1 MLGQTDHPFII
12 QLICT
17 YADPTHI
24 YFLMTPA
31 LGGEILNVL
40 TMLGDEEGAVEEKVA
55 RFYITSIAL
64 ALQYL
69 HSLEVTQRN
78 LHLGTSPLLRPRLRP
93 RLRQHLRP
101 HLCS

>member
-1 MLGQTDHPFII
+1 MSRAIASLAPCPGLMYI
-12 QLICT
+12 Q
-17 YADPTHI
+17 
-24 YFLMTPA
+24 A

-78 LHLGTSPLLRPRLRP
+78 LHLGTSPLLRPLLRP
-93 RLRQHLRP
+93 RPRPHLRLHLCP
-101 HLCS
+101 HLCSPSQAGEH